1 MNKYDKSHLSHLN
14 RYEKQITDLFATAV
28 DEAAKI
34 SMVVQGVND
43 KPFSWNDFPLAKKK
57 ADKLIEKLQGDI
69 QIAIVNGI
77 RNEWSLSNIKNDA
90 LCNSVFK
97 DLTLPT
103 KQSKKYYNNNAEAL
117 EQFIARKNTGLN
129 LSDRVWNYTQ
139 QFKQEIELALDLGIR
154 SGKSADELSRDLRSY
169 LKYPNKL
176 FRRVRDEHGEL
187 HLSKAA
193 KTFHPGQG
201 VYRSSYMNARR
212 LAATETNIAYRT
224 ADYTRWQEM
233 DFVVGIEIHLS
244 NNHNC
249 KGVPAGM
256 YFDICDELK
265 GRYPKEFKFAGWHP
279 HCRCY
284 ATSILKSQEEI
295 QADNERILNGE
306 RLTNNSVNA
315 VANVPDNFNKWIEN
329 NSERIKRAKSLPYFI
344 KDNFKDSKIE
354 EGLKDVKYQIREWK
368 DNSLEY
374 NLKGVILSYKNLNNI
389 TDEEVKNTITNF
401 AKNNP
406 ALFNSGLKE
415 VLINR
420 DKIANFFMAN
430 SRVYTS
436 TRGYDMKGNT
446 IIITDR
452 DFNLTTD
459 EIFNPLEEVKGAL
472 KAIATDVD
480 MTFNQEYALESL
492 WHEIRHAGAVGWG
505 DISNITK
512 LRKDIMETINQ
523 FCARHSY
530 GYFVKSL
537 GGKANHIYDIIKGGY
552 GYSDKIAN
560 FQHLLKYMNITQ
572 EEAYSYFKDIIQQ
585 QPYEKIYGILVKF
598 VRQSIE
604 CNLTEAGKIT
614 KMMTKLEPKYFI
626 EFLNNFMDV

>member
-1 MNKYDKSHLSHLN
+1 
-14 RYEKQITDLFATAV
+14 
-28 DEAAKI
+28 
-34 SMVVQGVND
+34 MVVQGVND

>member
-187 HLSKAA
+187 HLSKTA
-193 KTFHPGQG
+193 KAFHPGQG

>member
-1 MNKYDKSHLSHLN
+1 
-14 RYEKQITDLFATAV
+14 
-28 DEAAKI
+28 
-34 SMVVQGVND
+34 
-43 KPFSWNDFPLAKKK
+43 
-57 ADKLIEKLQGDI
+57 
-69 QIAIVNGI
+69 
-77 RNEWSLSNIKNDA
+77 
-90 LCNSVFK
+90 
-97 DLTLPT
+97 
-103 KQSKKYYNNNAEAL
+103 
-117 EQFIARKNTGLN
+117 
-129 LSDRVWNYTQ
+129 
-139 QFKQEIELALDLGIR
+139 
-154 SGKSADELSRDLRSY
+154 
-169 LKYPNKL
+169 
-176 FRRVRDEHGEL
+176 
-187 HLSKAA
+187 
-193 KTFHPGQG
+193 
-201 VYRSSYMNARR
+201 MNARR